1 LVELIKIM
9 DSNKTG
15 YVLVN
20 DILEF
25 VYNTSKHEKVIFLF
39 NTKLLVVVKS
49 CINGYSKLY

>member
-1 LVELIKIM
+1 M